1 MVFAILIFTR
11 FVMNGEDLS
20 FQWFPGMKSSEK
32 LLKLESMLRTS
43 KQEILPALAV
53 WSTHA
58 GHALAVSKD

>member
-1 MVFAILIFTR
+1 
-11 FVMNGEDLS
+11 MNGEDLS

-43 KQEILPALAV
+43 KQEILPVLAV